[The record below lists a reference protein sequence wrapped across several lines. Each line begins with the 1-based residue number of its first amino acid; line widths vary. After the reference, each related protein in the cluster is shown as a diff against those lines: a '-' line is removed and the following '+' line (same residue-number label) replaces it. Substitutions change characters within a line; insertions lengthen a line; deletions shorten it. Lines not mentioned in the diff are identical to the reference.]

1 VKLVLREIRLPL
13 AHFALHLDLEI
24 SRDVTALFGPSGA
37 GKTTVL
43 DLIAGLRQAP
53 SAYVELDGR
62 VLTDSAARKEVP
74 ARDRHIGYVP
84 QDGALFPHLSVR
96 HNLQYGIKAGTKG
109 ESPAESAASLERVI
123 GVLEIEH
130 FLDRRIGGL
139 SGGEKQRVALARALL
154 SSPRLLLL
162 DEPLAALD
170 LDLKGRILTYLRKVR
185 DEFRVPMLYVS
196 HDVDEVLALC
206 EEVLVLDRGLLRGR
220 GDPRE
225 LFGGRPH
232 PSIPSPDRTPGPPG
246 EGRAIAHY
254 SSPNGV
260 PIS

>member
-1 VKLVLREIRLPL
+1 MKLVLREIRLPL
-13 AHFALHLDLEI
+13 AHFTLQLDVEI
-24 SRDVTALFGPSGA
+24 TRDVTALFGPSGA

-62 VLTDSAARKEVP
+62 VLTDTAARKEIP

-96 HNLQYGIKAGTKG
+96 HNLLYGTKG
-109 ESPAESAASLERVI
+109 ETPAERAASLERVT

-130 FLDRRIGGL
+130 LLDRRIGGL

-170 LDLKGRILTYLRKVR
+170 LDLKGRILSYLRKVR

-196 HDVDEVLALC
+196 HDLAEVQGLC

-225 LFGGRPH
+225 LLTPCPPLPPH
-232 PSIPSPDRTPGPPG
+232 SPSPRERGDAVGACSRPK
-246 EGRAIAHY
+246 
-254 SSPNGV
+254 
-260 PIS
+260 PIL